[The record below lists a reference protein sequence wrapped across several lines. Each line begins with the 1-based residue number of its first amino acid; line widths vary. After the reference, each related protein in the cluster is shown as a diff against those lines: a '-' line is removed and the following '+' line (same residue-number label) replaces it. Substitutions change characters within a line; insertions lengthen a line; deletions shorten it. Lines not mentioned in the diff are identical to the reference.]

1 MCFSNPNYFFSSLIE
16 LNPNDSKFQDT
27 INYDTPTT
35 VPLNSFTN
43 AINSEREEQNI
54 NGNVNTT
61 LISQIGEQEPR
72 ENLTDIELQLHENI
86 NDDIKTPI
94 RFNGIDQSIID
105 LETPLVPSNR

>member
-1 MCFSNPNYFFSSLIE
+1 MS
-16 LNPNDSKFQDT
+16 
-27 INYDTPTT
+27 
-35 VPLNSFTN
+35 LNSVTN
-43 AINSEREEQNI
+43 AINSERVEQTD
-54 NGNVNTT
+54 NGNVNTSLT
-61 LISQIGEQEPR
+61 SQIGDQGPR

>member
-1 MCFSNPNYFFSSLIE
+1 MFLLFIE
-16 LNPNDSKFQDT
+16 LNPTNDSELQHI
-27 INYDTPTT
+27 INFDTPT
-35 VPLNSFTN
+35 VPLLNSVTN
-43 AINSEREEQNI
+43 VINSERTEQTN

-61 LISQIGEQEPR
+61 PFSQIGDQGPR